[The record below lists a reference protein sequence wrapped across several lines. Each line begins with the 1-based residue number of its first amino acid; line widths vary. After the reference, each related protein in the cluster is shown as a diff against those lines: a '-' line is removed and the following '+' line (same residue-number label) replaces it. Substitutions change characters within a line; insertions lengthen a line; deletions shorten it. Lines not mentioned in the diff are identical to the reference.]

1 MENKFNYIKEI
12 YENLDHT
19 ASYSGVDKL
28 YKYIKQKNDRLDIGK
43 KDIEQFLRSQDGCTY
58 HGNVPRRF
66 VRRPIKVCRPGLII
80 GSDLADFTE
89 KIAKHNNGFRYV
101 VILMDIFSR
110 KVSLTAVKRKTCS
123 NIAKIFDEY
132 LKNSTYQY
140 SKFFADEGAEYTGKA
155 VQKIY
160 NKYNIV
166 RYNIF
171 NRRFKNAILERF
183 VRTLKSFLYRYFT
196 QNNTFKFIDVLEKYE
211 KIYNSTP
218 HVGLG
223 LQTPDNVHKMTD
235 LNEIKT
241 QEKIQLTQK
250 IKNYG
255 RISRN
260 ELKNL
265 NSSKR
270 AFDEGTHV
278 RILLN
283 DAERIFGKS
292 YEKIFSDEIFV
303 IRKVDRSLPI
313 SYWLKDLNNKDI
325 KGVIYHKELKRVEL
339 PKQYFVEKVLKTRIN
354 RETGKEEYFVQWV
367 GWPQEFNSWVDK
379 IHKA

>member
-110 KVSLTAVKRKTCS
+110 KVSLTAVRRKTCS
-123 NIAKIFDEY
+123 KIAKILDEY

-171 NRRFKNAILERF
+171 NRRFKNAILE
-183 VRTLKSFLYRYFT
+183 
-196 QNNTFKFIDVLEKYE
+196 
-211 KIYNSTP
+211 
-218 HVGLG
+218 
-223 LQTPDNVHKMTD
+223 
-235 LNEIKT
+235 
-241 QEKIQLTQK
+241 
-250 IKNYG
+250 
-255 RISRN
+255 
-260 ELKNL
+260 
-265 NSSKR
+265 
-270 AFDEGTHV
+270 
-278 RILLN
+278 
-283 DAERIFGKS
+283 
-292 YEKIFSDEIFV
+292 
-303 IRKVDRSLPI
+303 
-313 SYWLKDLNNKDI
+313 
-325 KGVIYHKELKRVEL
+325 
-339 PKQYFVEKVLKTRIN
+339 
-354 RETGKEEYFVQWV
+354 
-367 GWPQEFNSWVDK
+367 
-379 IHKA
+379 